1 MRRYALPATAAFLTL
16 AVATAGASHI
26 AMTSLQLVPAQQMD
40 VLATIPSKVGE
51 WNAVPM
57 LVDPVQPSLLD
68 AFGRPVLVYDK
79 IETRSFRN
87 AEGTTIMLMLAYRR
101 EQHQED
107 RVHVPDL
114 CYFAQ
119 GYVLGTQHDVPLKAG
134 QGTITARGFTAES
147 LERREQVLYWIR
159 TGDLVSN
166 QALRVRAEIFR
177 QGLSGRLLD
186 GLLVR
191 ASIVRPAGDAVS
203 AKQDEADVRAF
214 LSQLVSVSS
223 PALAKM
229 LTGDAP
235 ARSDGAVPS

>member
-1 MRRYALPATAAFLTL
+1 MRRYALPAAAALL
-16 AVATAGASHI
+16 ALAIGTAGASHI
-26 AMTSLQLVPAQQMD
+26 AKSNLQVVPAQQMD
-40 VLATIPSKVGE
+40 VLAAIPSKVGE
-51 WNAVPM
+51 WKAVPM

-79 IETRSFRN
+79 VETKSFRN
-87 AEGTTIMLMLAYRR
+87 ADGTTIMLMLAYRR

-119 GYVLGTQHDVPLKAG
+119 GYVLSKQHEVPLKVG
-134 QGTITARGFTAES
+134 QGTITARGFTAEG

-166 QALRVRAEIFR
+166 SALRVRTEIFT
-177 QGLSGRLLD
+177 QGVSGRLLD

-191 ASIVRPAGDAVS
+191 ASIVRPAGHAVS
-203 AKQDEADVRAF
+203 AAQDEADVRAF
-214 LSQLVSVSS
+214 MSQLVSVSS

-229 LTGDAP
+229 LTGTAP
-235 ARSDGAVPS
+235 ARSDGVAPG